1 MNLESGYLSN
11 VTAEKN
17 VSPIALHILIT
28 MMFKRD
34 YTQALDRITQVIQ
47 PFTCIYSITQKFNY
61 IFSMY
66 LSNCLKSTYY
76 EPRNIRD
83 GC

>member
-1 MNLESGYLSN
+1 MLLRIS
-11 VTAEKN
+11 T

-28 MMFKRD
+28 MMFKRNH
-34 YTQALDRITQVIQ
+34 TQALDRITQVIQ
-47 PFTCIYSITQKFNY
+47 PFTFIYSITQKFNY
-61 IFSMY
+61 IFSIY
-66 LSNCLKSTYY
+66 LGNCLKSTYY